1 MNKGERNL
9 SEKLTIQT
17 FDEFKQP
24 DFPIDNETKGAL
36 NVLQWAYQNYSDE
49 ELIYACSFGIEG
61 VVLIDLISRVNEKAK
76 IVFLD
81 TDLHFEETY
90 HLIEQV
96 KQKYPSLRIELKKPS
111 LTLKEQA
118 DKYGDALWK
127 REPNKCCEIRKVIP
141 LNEVLSGAAAWL
153 SGLRREQGE
162 TRKNTEFLNKDNKFK
177 SIKICPLIHWTWK
190 DIWRYAHKNQL
201 PYNILHDKGYPS
213 IGCKTCT
220 QAVWNEDDLR
230 AGRWS
235 GTGKTEC
242 GLHL

>member
-1 MNKGERNL
+1 MNGGRKM
-9 SEKLTIQT
+9 SELLTYESIDT
-17 FDEFKQP
+17 STLPE
-24 DFPIDNETKGAL
+24 FPIDNDTKGAL
-36 NVLQWAYQNYSDE
+36 NVLQWAYQNYSDN

-61 VVLIDLISRVNEKAK
+61 IVLIDLISKVNDSAK

-81 TDLHFEETY
+81 TDVHFDETY
-90 HLIEQV
+90 QLIEKV
-96 KQKYPSLRIELKKPS
+96 KQKYPNLRIEMKKPA
-111 LTLKEQA
+111 LTLEEQA
-118 DKYGDALWK
+118 EQYGDKLWE

-141 LNEVLSGAAAWL
+141 LNEVLSGTTAWL
-153 SGLRREQGE
+153 SGLRREQSE
-162 TRKNTEFLNKDNKFK
+162 TRKNTQFLNKDNKFK
-177 SIKICPLIHWTWK
+177 SIKVCPLIHWTWK

-220 QAVWNEDDLR
+220 NPVWNEEDLR

-235 GTGKTEC
+235 GSGKTEC